1 MSTLAIIGLV
11 LYILGIVLLMV
22 GALSKK
28 AIIFIIGGLLFCTG
42 IILVVLGSE
51 EKELTK
57 TSKNIP
63 ISIEVPSYIEKRVV
77 LDHNQDTVSIT
88 YIYKNEDI

>member
-1 MSTLAIIGLV
+1 
-11 LYILGIVLLMV
+11 MV

-57 TSKNIP
+57 TSKNVP
-63 ISIEVPSYIEKRVV
+63 ISIEVLSYIEKRVG

-88 YIYKNEDI
+88 YIYKNENI